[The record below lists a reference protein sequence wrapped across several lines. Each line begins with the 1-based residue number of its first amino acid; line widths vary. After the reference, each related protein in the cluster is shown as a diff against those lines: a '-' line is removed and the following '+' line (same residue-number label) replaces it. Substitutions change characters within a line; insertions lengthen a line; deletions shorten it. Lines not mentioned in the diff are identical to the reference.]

1 MGWGD
6 VRYCFAMAILVIIP
20 LLLSFFLSFFGQKF
34 CPTHCS
40 ATIERKSM
48 KLHRNVKH
56 YEQMSKNDH
65 SRLLA
70 EQKLMKLAMN
80 NIHIQWNEISQ
91 KNRNRLNKLFRNCH
105 GNKKGRIKKKLGFLS
120 LNFIKLC
127 RNIQRSVWQLLEFE
141 QIQNDGRCHGNQGAT
156 NVKFKR
162 TADPFENWHK
172 NRSPLKVVLFVFKI
186 FKMATNIK
194 IKTNR

>member
-1 MGWGD
+1 
-6 VRYCFAMAILVIIP
+6 
-20 LLLSFFLSFFGQKF
+20 
-34 CPTHCS
+34 
-40 ATIERKSM
+40 
-48 KLHRNVKH
+48 
-56 YEQMSKNDH
+56 MSK
-65 SRLLA
+65 L
-70 EQKLMKLAMN
+70 
-80 NIHIQWNEISQ
+80 
-91 KNRNRLNKLFRNCH
+91 H

-194 IKTNR
+194 IKKIVKNSKWTDFNGNGYLLGVRHADHMATILVCYGGHLEPKMVAKIQRCSDFGEIWFPTW